1 MSAKKQAANSLA
13 IALMVLVVLVVMVVA
28 VGILGSQHLN
38 LVKSNLRSTTAVYA
52 AEAGIAAALVEL
64 KANPGWSA
72 GFQNVDDLEGEW
84 DPRYSVSV
92 TNNNL
97 GGGVMTAPDG
107 TEVPAGCV
115 YLLATGTC
123 QGVQPRRVAV
133 MLTAGGGAF
142 RYCIASSSGIVASG
156 PMLVA
161 GVDEAGEV
169 ADKPGHIAG
178 NGDVTLNGPATR
190 VTGDVKATGAVNRSP
205 SGVEIEGQ
213 VQGQHSQVSLPS
225 IPITSY
231 DPGHDTAI
239 VRKVEGISQGLEVDG
254 LARCDGDLTVNT
266 SGLRLE
272 NGLLFVD
279 GDLVIR
285 GGISG
290 RGAVICTGDVTITG
304 GSELSTTNLAAI
316 VARGKVTLTAAG
328 SGNHFRGLVYTETGM
343 EASDLKLVGA
353 FVHRSASSGGEMKLT
368 NCDVTYDPEAV
379 QFEWEIP
386 GFGQGSGDPRNRSQL
401 GDGVTAEDFFDRDTG
416 HFDPARVDGQ
426 TVPLVFDGTPYHSV
440 AEAAAAAEDSGEPLP
455 REDGINYASWEEY
468 FQKEHGRFRSM
479 LTLMDQ
485 QYQTRP
491 SPALLRGQFSLDLNQ
506 FLNTSDRMR
515 VVFWRDL

>member
-1 MSAKKQAANSLA
+1 MRKTWTLRDRTRQLEEKSVALDRRRAYPNRAARTLRA
-13 IALMVLVVLVVMVVA
+13 ISSSPHFAVQSHANPRRLEVV
-28 VGILGSQHLN
+28 
-38 LVKSNLRSTTAVYA
+38 RR
-52 AEAGIAAALVEL
+52 AAARSE
-64 KANPGWSA
+64 
-72 GFQNVDDLEGEW
+72 
-84 DPRYSVSV
+84 
-92 TNNNL
+92 
-97 GGGVMTAPDG
+97 
-107 TEVPAGCV
+107 
-115 YLLATGTC
+115 
-123 QGVQPRRVAV
+123 
-133 MLTAGGGAF
+133 
-142 RYCIASSSGIVASG
+142 YCIASSSGIVASG

-161 GVDEAGEV
+161 GVSAAGEV
-169 ADKPGHIAG
+169 ADQPGHIAG

-225 IPITSY
+225 IPIASY
-231 DPGHDTAI
+231 DPGHDASI
-239 VRKVEGISQGLEVDG
+239 VRKVEGISQGLEIDG
-254 LARCDGDLTVNT
+254 LARCDGDLSVNT

-290 RGAVICTGDVTITG
+290 RGAIICTGNVTVKG

-328 SGNHFRGLVYTETGM
+328 SSNHFRGLVYTETGM

-353 FVHRSASSGGEMKLT
+353 FVHRSGSGGGEMKLT

-386 GFGQGSGDPRNRSQL
+386 GFGELDDDRRPGARLR
-401 GDGVTAEDFFDRDTG
+401 DGLTAEDFFDRSTG
-416 HFDPARVDGQ
+416 HFDPSRVNAER
-426 TVPLVFDGTPYHSV
+426 VPIVYRGNTYNSPE
-440 AEAAAAAEDSGEPLP
+440 EAAASGEPPP
-455 REDGINYASWEEY
+455 RGEDGSPASWDEY
-468 FQKEHGRFRSM
+468 FQLEHTRFRAM
-479 LTLMDQ
+479 LTIMDH
-485 QYQTRP
+485 QYQARP
-491 SPALLRGQFSLDLNQ
+491 SPALLRGQFSLDLNE

-515 VVFWRDL
+515 VVFWRDLN